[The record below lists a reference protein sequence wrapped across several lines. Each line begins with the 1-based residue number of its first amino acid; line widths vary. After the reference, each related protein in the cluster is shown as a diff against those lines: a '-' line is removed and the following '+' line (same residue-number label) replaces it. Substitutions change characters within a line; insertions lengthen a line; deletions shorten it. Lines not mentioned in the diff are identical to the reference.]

1 MTGPA
6 ACVIGWPI
14 RHSRSPLIHGYWLK
28 RYGIAGNYGKK
39 EVTPD
44 ELRGFLL
51 HLPEQG
57 YVGCNVT
64 MPHKEQT
71 FAAVKV
77 TDDLTR
83 RLGVVNTV
91 FLRKGEVCGISTDGE
106 GFVQNLT
113 HGCPGFSP
121 AGKHFTIL
129 GAGGA
134 ARAIAGT
141 LKACDAGK
149 LAILNR
155 TPERAEIL
163 RRDFGNTVEI
173 VDWSKREDII
183 ANTDVLVNATSLG
196 MKGQPPLAI
205 DLSRLSRDALVT
217 DIVYTPLET
226 PLIVAARA
234 QGNRAVPGLGML
246 LYQAVPGFELW
257 FGRRPE
263 VTRELHDL
271 IAADIEGR
279 S

>member
-1 MTGPA
+1 M
-6 ACVIGWPI
+6 
-14 RHSRSPLIHGYWLK
+14 
-28 RYGIAGNYGKK
+28 
-39 EVTPD
+39 
-44 ELRGFLL
+44 
-51 HLPEQG
+51 
-57 YVGCNVT
+57 
-64 MPHKEQT
+64 
-71 FAAVKV
+71 
-77 TDDLTR
+77 
-83 RLGVVNTV
+83 
-91 FLRKGEVCGISTDGE
+91 
-106 GFVQNLT
+106 QNLT

-183 ANTDVLVNATSLG
+183 ADTDVLVNATSLG

-263 VTRELHDL
+263 VTQRTP
-271 IAADIEGR
+271 
-279 S
+279 